1 MTTTRERYLQWKNRL
16 LLPQLPIEIWS
27 HIFSY
32 LEIYDLLSM
41 RLVSRLF
48 YSCVNRHTPFWLS
61 VIFDIDQCPNYLIQ
75 PNLLNNVRSSN
86 VNLFTKSNLYSH
98 CNIYLKGQPLIS
110 SKNKRRKRRLLLSQQ
125 NDDESKKQ
133 LHLRC
138 SSVHF
143 ESLRSFDQ
151 LQLECLLTKRVR
163 HLELSYECLPT
174 EPSLNFLLKIERLR
188 YLKLIFM
195 HNINELDSFST
206 MIVNTMHDIIIL
218 LFKLKSKMFPL
229 QRALLINGFN
239 LFGLCF
245 VSFLGDCLCF
255 GRPFSI
261 YSPSNTYVRSLTDN
275 LTHGLVSVFATSFLF
290 GSTRRS
296 LLIIALI
303 AGSFVDIDHFIE
315 VRSLSLYRALHDQP
329 RDRPFLHNSLLLLI
343 ITFIIYTIELFLWR
357 YQNTFYSIVFFL
369 GWSTH
374 HLRDAQRRGLTL
386 SPLGQTLPIDHYLPI
401 ICISLI
407 AMKLVHLFVFNT
419 QSASYNVIVRRSTC
433 DRTILTTFIDR
444 LDTLHYL
451 DLSSLQ
457 INRSTNYNDQ
467 QLNLPSKL
475 KACSLNSTLL
485 QFCSFMPHVSL
496 RSLELIDINIDLLS
510 IILKTL
516 QSLKFL
522 CLFFTT
528 KNLSLSSMANYLH
541 QSQYS
546 QLWIHF
552 HILSLDDYDEK
563 QILPSNI
570 LIIPIKNVFTCFCY
584 RNRIK

>member
-1 MTTTRERYLQWKNRL
+1 
-16 LLPQLPIEIWS
+16 
-27 HIFSY
+27 
-32 LEIYDLLSM
+32 
-41 RLVSRLF
+41 
-48 YSCVNRHTPFWLS
+48 
-61 VIFDIDQCPNYLIQ
+61 
-75 PNLLNNVRSSN
+75 
-86 VNLFTKSNLYSH
+86 
-98 CNIYLKGQPLIS
+98 
-110 SKNKRRKRRLLLSQQ
+110 
-125 NDDESKKQ
+125 
-133 LHLRC
+133 
-138 SSVHF
+138 
-143 ESLRSFDQ
+143 
-151 LQLECLLTKRVR
+151 
-163 HLELSYECLPT
+163 
-174 EPSLNFLLKIERLR
+174 
-188 YLKLIFM
+188 
-195 HNINELDSFST
+195 
-206 MIVNTMHDIIIL
+206 
-218 LFKLKSKMFPL
+218 MFPL

-516 QSLKFL
+516 QSL
-522 CLFFTT
+522 
-528 KNLSLSSMANYLH
+528 
-541 QSQYS
+541 
-546 QLWIHF
+546 
-552 HILSLDDYDEK
+552 
-563 QILPSNI
+563 
-570 LIIPIKNVFTCFCY
+570 
-584 RNRIK
+584 